1 MLYLFS
7 GDDAKNKILNY
18 EKFIKSLPGS
28 TETFSISRNSFNPVQ
43 IESFYSG
50 SSLFSNSSALI
61 FQNILEHEETRD
73 FVLEKLR
80 LMGESENSFI
90 FLEGKLNKPITDAF
104 KKVGSKRL
112 QLNIFE
118 LPKEKK
124 EKFDNFLV
132 ANAFAN
138 KDKLNTWIYFRQ
150 AMDVGVSLEEISG
163 VLFWKIKDMILRKN
177 FGKFSEAQLKTFISK
192 ISYLLPEA
200 RKDGRDAESAFEQFL
215 LEAF

>member
-7 GDDAKNKILNY
+7 GDDAKNKIINY
-18 EKFIKSLPGS
+18 EKFIKSIPKGV
-28 TETFSISRNSFNPVQ
+28 EVFSISRNNFDRVQ

-50 SSLFSNSSALI
+50 SSLFSSLSALVFQGI
-61 FQNILEHEETRD
+61 FEHEETRD
-73 FVLEKLR
+73 FVLEKLI
-80 LMGESENSFI
+80 LMGESQNYFI
-90 FLEGKLNKPITDAF
+90 FLESKLSKPILDAF
-104 KKVGSKRL
+104 KKGRAEINV
-112 QLNIFE
+112 FE

-132 ANAFAN
+132 ANAFGS

-150 AMDVGVSLEEISG
+150 AIDLGVSLEEISG

-177 FGKFSEAQLKTFISK
+177 FSKFKEDELKSFIAK
-192 ISYLLPEA
+192 LSYLLPEA
-200 RKDGRDAESAFEQFL
+200 RKKGVDAESAFEEFI